1 MTLLTVAPG
10 VHLHVERRSVERG
23 SVERR
28 SVERGSVERGSV
40 ERGSVERGSVERGSV
55 ERGSVERR
63 SVERRGSGSPVVL
76 LHGFT
81 GDVNTMLGL
90 AERLET
96 DTDVVLLDL
105 VGHGRSSVPDDER
118 AYSVDAMAAHVAAV
132 GEECASGSMA
142 VNAAS
147 GAEACAS
154 GAMAAH
160 VAAVGEEC
168 ASGSMAVNAAS
179 GGEGG
184 ASGAMA
190 AHVAAVG
197 EECASGSMAVNA
209 ASGGEGGASRSFHL
223 VGYSMGG
230 RVALTLAC
238 RRPGLLRSLT
248 VIGASVGLS
257 TEAERAE
264 RRESDQKLAESIE
277 QDGLEAFVDRWMAN
291 PLFATQARLGEGF
304 LAASRAQRMR
314 NSAAGL
320 ARSLRGAGTGA
331 MTPLHDDLESCPV
344 PTVFI
349 VGAQD
354 PKFTR
359 VAVDLAARMPNAATA
374 VVDDSGHAAHLEQ
387 PDAVAA
393 VIRGQLGSV

>member
-28 SVERGSVERGSV
+28 SVERGSVERGSVERGSV

-147 GAEACAS
+147 GAEAC
-154 GAMAAH
+154 
-160 VAAVGEEC
+160 
-168 ASGSMAVNAAS
+168 
-179 GGEGG
+179 

>member
-1 MTLLTVAPG
+1 MQ
-10 VHLHVERRSVERG
+10 LHVERRSVERGNAERG

-28 SVERGSVERGSV
+28 SVERGNAEWG
-40 ERGSVERGSVERGSV
+40 
-55 ERGSVERR
+55 
-63 SVERRGSGSPVVL
+63 SVERRGSGQPLVL

-81 GDVNTMLGL
+81 GDGSTMQCL
-90 AERLET
+90 AERLEI

-147 GAEACAS
+147 G
-154 GAMAAH
+154 
-160 VAAVGEEC
+160 GEEC
-168 ASGSMAVNAAS
+168 ASG
-179 GGEGG
+179 
-184 ASGAMA
+184 
-190 AHVAAVG
+190 
-197 EECASGSMAVNA
+197 
-209 ASGGEGGASRSFHL
+209 SFHL

-230 RVALTLAC
+230 RVALALAC
-238 RRPGLLRSLT
+238 RHPDLLRSLT
-248 VIGASVGLS
+248 VIGASAGLS

-291 PLFATQARLGEGF
+291 PLFATQARLGAGF

-320 ARSLRGAGTGA
+320 ARSLRAAGTGV
-331 MTPLHDDLESCPV
+331 MTPLHDDLESCAV

-359 VAVDLAARMPNAATA
+359 VAVGLAARMPNAATA
-374 VVDDSGHAAHLEQ
+374 VVDDAGHAAHLEQ

-393 VIRGQLGSV
+393 VIRGQMGSA

>member
-1 MTLLTVAPG
+1 VNLLTVAPG
-10 VHLHVERRSVERG
+10 VQLHVERRSVERGNAERG

-28 SVERGSVERGSV
+28 SVERGNAEWG
-40 ERGSVERGSVERGSV
+40 
-55 ERGSVERR
+55 
-63 SVERRGSGSPVVL
+63 SVERRGSGQPLVL

-81 GDVNTMLGL
+81 GDGSTMQCL
-90 AERLET
+90 AERLEI

-147 GAEACAS
+147 G
-154 GAMAAH
+154 
-160 VAAVGEEC
+160 GEEC
-168 ASGSMAVNAAS
+168 ASG
-179 GGEGG
+179 
-184 ASGAMA
+184 
-190 AHVAAVG
+190 
-197 EECASGSMAVNA
+197 
-209 ASGGEGGASRSFHL
+209 SFHL

-230 RVALTLAC
+230 RVALALAC
-238 RRPGLLRSLT
+238 RHPDLLRSLT
-248 VIGASVGLS
+248 VIGASAGLS

-291 PLFATQARLGEGF
+291 PLFATQARLGAGF

-320 ARSLRGAGTGA
+320 ARSLRAAGTGV
-331 MTPLHDDLESCPV
+331 MTPLHDDLESCAV

-359 VAVDLAARMPNAATA
+359 VAVGLAARMPNAATA
-374 VVDDSGHAAHLEQ
+374 VVDDAGHAAHLEQ

-393 VIRGQLGSV
+393 VIRGQMGSA